1 MGTRLRLLGLGG
13 AGTAAY
19 ASSDSSSGSS
29 FLSDLGAPI
38 PLLKSLFSSG
48 DATARSAE
56 AAQLSASVAATSAA
70 VASLDRQLAAQ
81 GAAGSRTVML
91 LVGVPLTGIAAALYI
106 YGWNRRASAA
116 GAGMKTGLNQLKAS
130 IEANLDK
137 LKVELV
143 EKIEVL
149 KDKMTEVAKEVG
161 ILAEEV
167 SEVKGDVKKVA
178 EGVEGPKK
186 RMSAVEY
193 SSKKGLAADGVE
205 LLVRAVADSPLLANA
220 SPETTARLNAFLQR
234 LSSGPVTVLRR
245 LSGDQAQDLP
255 PPEAKGSSE
264 GWRPSDA
271 RLPPA
276 VPAS

>member
-106 YGWNRRASAA
+106 YGWNR
-116 GAGMKTGLNQLKAS
+116 
-130 IEANLDK
+130 
-137 LKVELV
+137 
-143 EKIEVL
+143 
-149 KDKMTEVAKEVG
+149 
-161 ILAEEV
+161 
-167 SEVKGDVKKVA
+167 
-178 EGVEGPKK
+178 
-186 RMSAVEY
+186 
-193 SSKKGLAADGVE
+193 
-205 LLVRAVADSPLLANA
+205 LVRGGSWGAASRAHPPSFLYPL
-220 SPETTARLNAFLQR
+220 R
-234 LSSGPVTVLRR
+234 
-245 LSGDQAQDLP
+245 LP
-255 PPEAKGSSE
+255 PPPPGSAGSP
-264 GWRPSDA
+264 RS
-271 RLPPA
+271 R
-276 VPAS
+276 

>member
-1 MGTRLRLLGLGG
+1 
-13 AGTAAY
+13 
-19 ASSDSSSGSS
+19 
-29 FLSDLGAPI
+29 
-38 PLLKSLFSSG
+38 
-48 DATARSAE
+48 
-56 AAQLSASVAATSAA
+56 
-70 VASLDRQLAAQ
+70 
-81 GAAGSRTVML
+81 
-91 LVGVPLTGIAAALYI
+91 
-106 YGWNRRASAA
+106 
-116 GAGMKTGLNQLKAS
+116 MKTGLNQLKAS

-178 EGVEGPKK
+178 EGVEGTKK

-193 SSKKGLAADGVE
+193 SSKKALAPHHSSTCPPPRPPRDAPPAPRDSPPAPPLRQAADGVE

>member
-81 GAAGSRTVML
+81 GAAGSRAVML

-106 YGWNRRASAA
+106 YGWNRIGWVSAEQ
-116 GAGMKTGLNQLKAS
+116 MKTGLNQLKAS

-178 EGVEGPKK
+178 EGVEGTKK

-193 SSKKGLAADGVE
+193 SSKKAADGVE

-245 LSGDQAQDLP
+245 LSGDQARALP